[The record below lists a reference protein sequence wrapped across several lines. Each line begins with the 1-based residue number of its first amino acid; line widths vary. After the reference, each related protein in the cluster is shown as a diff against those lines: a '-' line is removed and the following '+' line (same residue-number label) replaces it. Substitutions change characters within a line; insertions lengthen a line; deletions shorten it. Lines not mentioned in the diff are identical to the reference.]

1 MRRCADNFQNGM
13 NGSRLENRLASREGK
28 MTKDL
33 LNIKSFDRRR
43 VLQGIAGGFAAAGTT
58 TLFAPAVRAAR

>member
-1 MRRCADNFQNGM
+1 
-13 NGSRLENRLASREGK
+13 

-43 VLQGIAGGFAAAGTT
+43 VLQDIAGGFAAAGST
-58 TLFAPAVRAAR
+58 TLFAPAWLLELETRILWRTRLKMPKRA

>member
-1 MRRCADNFQNGM
+1 
-13 NGSRLENRLASREGK
+13 
-28 MTKDL
+28 MTNDL

-58 TLFAPAVRAAR
+58 TLFAPAVRAGAELHAMVNESQFALDRVQLARRSAQ

>member
-1 MRRCADNFQNGM
+1 
-13 NGSRLENRLASREGK
+13 

-43 VLQGIAGGFAAAGTT
+43 VLQGIAGGLTAAGST
-58 TLFAPAVRAAR
+58 TLFAPALNRRVQAMRAEVVKG

>member
-1 MRRCADNFQNGM
+1 
-13 NGSRLENRLASREGK
+13 

-43 VLQGIAGGFAAAGTT
+43 VLQDIAGGFAAAGST
-58 TLFAPAVRAAR
+58 TLFAPAWLLELETRILWRARLKMPKRA